1 MKILDI
7 PLDIHRECQIIYHLY
22 IHSERGYERMT
33 LTKAKVVE
41 NVYEELDLPRRQCV
55 EIVESLLEIMKRSL
69 ENGEDVLISG
79 FGKFMVKEKK
89 ARRGRNP
96 ATGDEMMLDPRR
108 VVTFKCSGK
117 LRDMINNQK
126 GKS

>member
-1 MKILDI
+1 
-7 PLDIHRECQIIYHLY
+7 
-22 IHSERGYERMT
+22 MT

-41 NVYEELDLPRRQCV
+41 NLYEELDLPRRQCV

-69 ENGEDVLISG
+69 ENGEDVMMSG

-117 LRDMINNQK
+117 LRDMINNEK

>member
-1 MKILDI
+1 
-7 PLDIHRECQIIYHLY
+7 
-22 IHSERGYERMT
+22 MT

-41 NVYEELDLPRRQCV
+41 NIHEELDLPRRQCV

-69 ENGEDVLISG
+69 ENGEDVMMSG

-96 ATGDEMMLDPRR
+96 ATGDGMMLDPRR

-117 LRDMINNQK
+117 LRDMINNGK